1 MLLDDPLLP
10 SPNQLKYKI
19 LIKNKKIQRQLNT
32 NTQQFTHQTLSPQ
45 TSSTYQQSATTPT
58 KQLSV
63 NNLKIETS
71 IGNDNE
77 SKLNDFDKNNLEEVD
92 VDNFKSGSIQVQ
104 KSKSFND
111 SAFNKISAL
120 TKAKMNDGISNKK
133 SAKEHRSVIDNV
145 IRRY

>member
-63 NNLKIETS
+63 NNLKIEAS
-71 IGNDNE
+71 MGNDNE
-77 SKLNDFDKNNLEEVD
+77 YDKNNLEEVD